1 MRSVPE
7 MRSDVEFGSGKNTS
21 CSLEAKGVCEIH
33 FILYVYDVSNRKVVA
48 SRNSRSTLLT
58 FIQCISY
65 LRPGLLREP
74 FIWSK
79 QI

>member
-7 MRSDVEFGSGKNTS
+7 MRSGVDFGSGKNTS
-21 CSLEAKGVCEIH
+21 CPLEAKGVCEIH

-58 FIQCISY
+58 SVNALVI
-65 LRPGLLREP
+65 
-74 FIWSK
+74 
-79 QI
+79 